1 MWLKPNSPAGE
12 WPIALAAISAFGLV
26 RSQAA
31 NRPFLQNQ
39 QSPQLI
45 VNGTT
50 TRSPIIRFLTAPP
63 SSTTS
68 PMNSWPRMSPRCIV
82 GTNPL

>member
-50 TRSPIIRFLTAPP
+50 TRSPILRLVTSDP
-63 SSTTS
+63 SATTS
-68 PMNSWPRMSPRCIV
+68 PMFSWPRMSPASMV
-82 GTNPL
+82 GW